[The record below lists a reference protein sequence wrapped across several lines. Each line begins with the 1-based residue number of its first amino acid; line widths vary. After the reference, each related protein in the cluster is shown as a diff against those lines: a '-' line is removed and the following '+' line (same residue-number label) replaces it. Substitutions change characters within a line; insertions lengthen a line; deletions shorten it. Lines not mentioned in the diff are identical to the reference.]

1 MTQMKNRNA
10 QLKNALGALG
20 TKERIIEANSVP
32 ETNAI
37 NRTGGAVY
45 AVEDELRLIS
55 MLNTLKLEPQFYR
68 GENETMKELQSL
80 IEKIAAKDPYFVA
93 QAIAWS
99 RNCGEGMR
107 SINHVAATLLAPFAS
122 GTEWG
127 KRFYS
132 AFNAKEKSGGCIHRV
147 DDMSEIKDAY
157 SALGKGALTNAMKKG
172 FASVLE
178 NTDGNLLLKYKKSV
192 IDITNLVH
200 PQVKNSKDSVTVD
213 GKEYKVLDAIM
224 KGLNVKADTWETNQ
238 SEAGQIVAEA
248 VKEGKISTEEAKAA
262 LDNAKA
268 QNWLGMLNDGKL
280 GYLAA
285 LRNIRNILNVC
296 ESKEAIDKLCA
307 LLSDGDMIR
316 KALILPYQ
324 IDVAIDVLS
333 TLNTPYAKRVKE
345 ALMIGYEKALPNLSK
360 VLTGKTLVVLDC
372 SGSMD
377 YRVANSSRSCLEK
390 GALVAATIAKA
401 APKAD
406 VMLFGSSTKWA
417 RNFGVYDNVF
427 DFAKNFH
434 ESMGCTYLYKVFDT
448 LVSEKKVYDRI
459 IIISDNECYGR
470 VTSESYKRYVK
481 EVCSPYIYE
490 VDLASYGTTPLKNDG
505 KVQYYFGGGFS
516 MFEDIAQNEF
526 NPNAHID
533 KIRKY
538 VI

>member
-1 MTQMKNRNA
+1 MAQMKSRNA
-10 QLKNALGALG
+10 QLKSALGALG
-20 TKERIIEANSVP
+20 TKERIIEANSIPSTDTV
-32 ETNAI
+32 

-68 GENETMKELQSL
+68 TENDTMKELQSL
-80 IEKIAAKDPYFVA
+80 IEKIATKDPYFVA

-132 AFNAKEKSGGCIHRV
+132 SFNAKEKSGGCIHRV

-157 SALGKGALTNAMKKG
+157 SAIGKGALTNAMKKG

-178 NTDGNLLLKYKKSV
+178 ATDGNLLLKYKKSV
-192 IDITNLVH
+192 IDISNLVH
-200 PQVKNSKDSVTVD
+200 PNTKNSKDSITVD

-224 KGLNVKADTWETNQ
+224 KGLKVKADTWETNQ
-238 SEAGQIVAEA
+238 TEAGQIVAEA
-248 VKEGKISTEEAKAA
+248 VKEGKISTEEAKAV

-268 QNWLGMLNDGKL
+268 ENWLGLLNDGKL

-285 LRNIRNILNVC
+285 LRNIRNILDVC
-296 ESKEAIDKLCA
+296 KDKEAVDKLCS

-316 KALILPYQ
+316 KALILPSQ
-324 IDVAIDVLS
+324 IDVAIDVIS
-333 TLNTPYAKRVKE
+333 TLNSRYVEQVKD

-372 SGSMD
+372 SGSM
-377 YRVANSSRSCLEK
+377 YTHVSNSKRSCLEK

-401 APKAD
+401 AKSD
-406 VMLFGSSTKWA
+406 VMLFGSRTEWA

-427 DFAKNFH
+427 DFAKKFDKDL
-434 ESMGCTYLYKVFDT
+434 GCTYLFRVFDT

-470 VTSESYKRYVK
+470 VASDSYKRYVK

-490 VDLASYGTTPLKNDG
+490 VDLAAYGTKPLKNDD
-505 KVQYYFGGGFS
+505 KIQYYYGGGFS
-516 MFEDIAQNEF
+516 MFEDIAKNEF